1 MDSVGDVGLLTTH
14 KRQQVPVQLAPEI
27 EAFVSAPLVTR
38 KDILVLPE
46 PQSLF
51 RVEMDVLPR
60 SELCADVNI
69 SEGDESTQSLFVLC
83 GTRFR
88 ACVGHW

>member
-1 MDSVGDVGLLTTH
+1 M
-14 KRQQVPVQLAPEI
+14 
-27 EAFVSAPLVTR
+27 
-38 KDILVLPE
+38 LPE
-46 PQSLF
+46 PRSLL

-60 SELCADVNI
+60 SELCANVDV
-69 SEGDESTQSLFVLC
+69 SGGDEGTQDLLVLG